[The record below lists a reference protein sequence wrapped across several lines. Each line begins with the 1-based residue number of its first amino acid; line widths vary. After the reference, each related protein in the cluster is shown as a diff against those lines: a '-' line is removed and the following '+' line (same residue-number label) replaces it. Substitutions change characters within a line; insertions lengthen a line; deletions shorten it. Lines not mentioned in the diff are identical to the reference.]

1 MRSIAITNLFN
12 HSLLLFVR
20 PEVTLVVYMGRIN
33 VSCGLNFCT
42 INITGK
48 QIVFLRMILILY
60 SHLFIG
66 ANLGAIH
73 LFVRCHCV
81 LDEGWSATCQGWV
94 FSLCY
99 VCILSIIWLDVT
111 GHWPWKQINTFYNFI
126 IRKLPITMDS
136 AVLSEHLFCFNTTW
150 INL

>member
-1 MRSIAITNLFN
+1 
-12 HSLLLFVR
+12 
-20 PEVTLVVYMGRIN
+20 MGRIN

-73 LFVRCHCV
+73 LSDVIVFWMKDDRRLARDEYFLCV
-81 LDEGWSATCQGWV
+81 MYV
-94 FSLCY
+94 FY
-99 VCILSIIWLDVT
+99 
-111 GHWPWKQINTFYNFI
+111 P
-126 IRKLPITMDS
+126 
-136 AVLSEHLFCFNTTW
+136 
-150 INL
+150 